1 MKIIQTVEV
10 KQILTKESKAK
21 LLKKF
26 EERKLRLQQ
35 ECEQLRFELKRLEK
49 AKKHSPLLL
58 KQHFEKEINDRLEK
72 VKLLDFQIEQLHILP
87 LGSELKEREIQALV
101 EVNIGDKWEEVMAP
115 KTIII
120 EDGIVKEIR

>member
-10 KQILTKESKAK
+10 KQILTEESKAK
-21 LLKKF
+21 LLREF
-26 EERKLRLQQ
+26 EARKQSLQQ

-58 KQHFEKEINDRLEK
+58 KQHVEKEINDRLEK

>member
-10 KQILTKESKAK
+10 KQILTEESKAK

-26 EERKLRLQQ
+26 EARKRSLQQ

-120 EDGIVKEIR
+120 EDGIVKEFR

>member
-10 KQILTKESKAK
+10 KQILTEESKAK

-26 EERKLRLQQ
+26 AARKRSLQQ

-101 EVNIGDKWEEVMAP
+101 EVNIGDKWEEVMSP

>member
-10 KQILTKESKAK
+10 KQILTEESKAK

-26 EERKLRLQQ
+26 EARKLSLQQ

-101 EVNIGDKWEEVMAP
+101 EVNIGDKWEEVIAP